1 MTIQPI
7 EFDHTQD
14 EIAKSIGLSN
24 EQTELCQ
31 ERIFFTSFSNYLRTT
46 NLFDSREEAPKDLT
60 TFSGDLEQCLKMIQ
74 NPLEYQYT
82 LLIFMTLQRQAL
94 KMVALHS
101 ILDESNASE
110 EDLPKI
116 KLIKSFINIEASFK
130 KKEEDILTEFAS
142 VIKRLDLVE
151 KSNYNFNSY
160 ISLLKGN
167 SVKNNISEFDV
178 ESLLKNLGLN

>member
-14 EIAKSIGLSN
+14 EIAKAIGLSA
-24 EQTELCQ
+24 EQTQLCQ
-31 ERIFFTSFSNYLRTT
+31 ERIFFSSFSNYLRTH

-60 TFSGDLEQCLKMIQ
+60 TFSGDLEQCLKLIQ

-101 ILDESNASE
+101 LMDESKADE

-116 KLIKSFINIEASFK
+116 KLIKSFLNIEASFK
-130 KKEEDILTEFAS
+130 KKEADILTDFAG
-142 VIKRLDLVE
+142 VMRRIDFVE
-151 KSNYNFNSY
+151 RSNYNFTAYLN
-160 ISLLKGN
+160 LLNGN
-167 SVKNNISEFDV
+167 SVKGNIAEFDV
-178 ESLLKNLGLN
+178 EDLLKNLGLN